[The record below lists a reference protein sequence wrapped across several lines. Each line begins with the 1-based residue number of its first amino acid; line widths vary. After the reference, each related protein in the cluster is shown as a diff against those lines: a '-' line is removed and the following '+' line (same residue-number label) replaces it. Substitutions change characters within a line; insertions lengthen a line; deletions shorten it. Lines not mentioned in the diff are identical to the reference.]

1 MSTVRDRSYNSLVPT
16 KNLTVPV
23 VQNIS
28 KAASSSVGSLVYDK
42 NTGELTIFGLQ
53 GTIIPVSAGTS
64 NLALDPLATGESVVY
79 NGTGPNLET
88 KGVVGAGTIVLTP
101 TATDLTLSVATS
113 TYTAGTDISI
123 VGNTISNT
131 NSQIP
136 YTFSDK
142 LSELANVV
150 SNDGLLTLTAGPS
163 NTIVIS
169 GTSTDPILTGN
180 YQPGTGVTIVGN
192 TISIPGGSPTVLTL
206 TASNSTMT
214 VDNSVPTNPVV
225 YGNYQS
231 GTGISIVGNVIN
243 SAVVTQVLS
252 GDATIVIGGTAS
264 NPTVSGGYV
273 AGAQVSIVGNTI
285 SLTGPFYTSLTAAN
299 NTILVTGTSQFP
311 ILAGNMQAGTD
322 ISIVGNTISKV
333 PFITSVTAADITVV
347 VGGTATNPTI
357 IGNYQPGTNIGI
369 MANVISYTS
378 GVDTVTAGDSTILIG
393 GTSSDPTVFGNYQA
407 GTNITITGNTIDRTG
422 SVFNAGY
429 DYAFSGVVVS
439 TLPGPGGVA
448 APAAPRF
455 QVFNDGFGQFLINTS
470 SPTAPPRLGSTGFLV
485 PEGCYIENVNFILSP
500 YTTATTL
507 TLSMYINYSFLPS
520 VSTQVVTPLATDQI
534 SSFPLGF
541 YCPGGSVI
549 NPILTSSADTY
560 FPVNLSFKKSY
571 VQFPNT
577 MLPPPAPS
585 NVTYTSYGA
594 GGLSSFLITYSTT
607 NDPLIYGAR
616 VSMDVGLVPPALW
629 TDPSSVKVNESE
641 IDAFYGDT
649 GNSCGFT
656 MQLAAATTYSMSVW
670 FINGNDPPDMSATP
684 YQTTFT
690 TSA

>member
-1 MSTVRDRSYNSLVPT
+1 MSTVRDQSYNSLILT

-42 NTGELTIFGLQ
+42 NTGDLTIFGLQ

-64 NLALDPLATGESVVY
+64 NLALDPLATGASVVY
-79 NGTGPNLET
+79 SGTGPNLES

-123 VGNTISNT
+123 VGNIISNT
-131 NSQIP
+131 NPQIP
-136 YTFSDK
+136 YTFSSG
-142 LSELANVV
+142 LSELAGVV

-163 NTIVIS
+163 NTILVT
-169 GTSTDPILTGN
+169 GTATDPILTGN
-180 YQPGTGVTIVGN
+180 YQAGTGVTIVGN

-206 TASNSTMT
+206 TSANTTMT

-231 GTGISIVGNVIN
+231 GTGISIVGNVID
-243 SAVVTQVLS
+243 STVVTQVLS
-252 GDATIVIGGTAS
+252 GDATIIIGGTAS

-273 AGAQVSIVGNTI
+273 PGTQVTIVGNII
-285 SLTGPFYTSLTAAN
+285 SLTGPYYTSLTAADT
-299 NTILVTGTSQFP
+299 TILISGTSQFP
-311 ILAGNMQAGTD
+311 ILTGNMQAGTD
-322 ISIVGNTISKV
+322 ISIVGNTISKD
-333 PFITSVTAADITVV
+333 PFVTSVTAADTTVV
-347 VGGTATNPTI
+347 VGGTPTDPTI

-369 MANVISYTS
+369 MANVISYTT
-378 GVDTVTAGDSTILIG
+378 GVDTVTAGDSTISIG
-393 GTSSDPTVFGNYQA
+393 GTSTNPTVSGNYQA
-407 GTNITITGNTIDRTG
+407 GTNIVITGNTIDRTG

-429 DYAFSGVVVS
+429 DYAFSTTTIS
-439 TLPGPGGVA
+439 LQGPGGVA
-448 APAAPRF
+448 SPAAPRF
-455 QVFNDGFGQFLINTS
+455 QVFNDGSGQFLINTT
-470 SPTAPPRLGSTGFLV
+470 SPTTPPRLGSTGFLV
-485 PEGCYIENVNFILSP
+485 PEGCYIENINFILSP

-507 TLSMYINYSFLPS
+507 TLSMYINYSFLPN
-520 VSTQVVTPLATDQI
+520 VATQVLVPLATDQI
-534 SSFPLGF
+534 SSFASGF
-541 YCPGGSVI
+541 WCPGGSVI

-571 VQFPNT
+571 NQFPNT
-577 MLPPPAPS
+577 MLPPPTPL
-585 NVTYTSYGA
+585 NVTYISYGA
-594 GGLSSFLITYSTT
+594 GGLSSFLITYSTP

-641 IDAFYGDT
+641 VDAFYGDT

-656 MQLAAATTYSMSVW
+656 MQLDAATTYSASVW
-670 FINGNDPPDMSATP
+670 FINGNDPPNMSATP
-684 YQTTFT
+684 YQITFT